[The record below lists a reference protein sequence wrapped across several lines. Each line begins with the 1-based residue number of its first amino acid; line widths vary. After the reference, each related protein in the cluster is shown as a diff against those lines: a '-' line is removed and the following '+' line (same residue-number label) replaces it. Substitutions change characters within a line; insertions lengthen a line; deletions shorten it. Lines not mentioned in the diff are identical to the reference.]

1 MRNKPKWY
9 ALLFAGLV
17 LLVAILVVV
26 HKEPPIIAFSP
37 QICCFN
43 AQQGETN
50 LLTDTLHISNSGGGT
65 LDWSVSDDA
74 YWLTLSPTS
83 SSLTGEVAES
93 TVSIEL
99 HISQMSIGTYTATI
113 TIFAPKVSN
122 APQEVP
128 VTLNITE
135 NPRYIYENG
144 AVHVGGDG
152 EPIELINNPNATNP
166 TYAMLV
172 DFINEDSTDE
182 HYYATD
188 VDVYVGAAEVPYICS
203 DFAEDVHNNA
213 EAAGI
218 RAAWVSLDF
227 EGDDKGH
234 ALNAFE
240 TTDRGLVYIDCTGQG
255 LLSLLLSYDVVKTEE
270 GISLMENNPTN
281 WDKVAYV
288 EIDKE
293 YGVIDIA
300 KASSLSYSFYEECEQ
315 KWLEYT
321 TLVSDYND
329 EVTQFNQ
336 EVSGYEKLL
345 NDYNSEVAEFN
356 GAYSEYK
363 RLMALGGPWR
373 ESAEVVA
380 FMFLVEYGRWGE
392 AEIEYLEEQGSAL
405 EEWCEELEDWGAEL
419 EEKGEVINQLGEELG
434 DFWFEPLGIVEDINI
449 YWGNS

>member
-17 LLVAILVVV
+17 LLVVILVVV
-26 HKEPPIIAFSP
+26 YKEPPIIAFSP
-37 QICCFN
+37 QSFSFN
-43 AQQGETN
+43 AQQGEAN

-128 VTLNITE
+128 VTVNITE

-166 TYAMLV
+166 TFAELIAFV
-172 DFINEDSTDE
+172 KEDTTDE

-188 VDVYVGAAEVPYICS
+188 VDVYVGAAEVPYVCS

-218 RAAWVSLDF
+218 RAAWVSIDF
-227 EGDDKGH
+227 EVDDRGH

-255 LLSLLLSYDVVKTEE
+255 LLSLLLSYDVVKTEQ
-270 GISLMENNPTN
+270 GISLIETSPTN

-288 EIDKE
+288 EIGRE
-293 YGVIDIA
+293 YGIIDIA

-315 KWLEYT
+315 KWQEYT

-336 EVSGYEKLL
+336 EVSEYEKLL

-356 GAYSEYK
+356 EAYSEYQ
-363 RLMALGGPWR
+363 RLMALGGPWC

-405 EEWCEELEDWGAEL
+405 EEWCEELEDWGARL
-419 EEKGEVINQLGEELG
+419 EERGDVINQLGEELG
-434 DFWFEPLGIVEDINI
+434 DFWFEPLDIVENI
-449 YWGNS
+449 YAHW

>member
-37 QICCFN
+37 QSFSFN

-152 EPIELINNPNATNP
+152 EPIELINNLNATNP
-166 TYAMLV
+166 TFAELIAFV
-172 DFINEDSTDE
+172 KEDPTDE

-188 VDVYVGAAEVPYICS
+188 VDVYVGAAEVPYVCS

-218 RAAWVSLDF
+218 RTAWVSIDF
-227 EGDDKGH
+227 EGDDEGH

-255 LLSLLLSYDVVKTEE
+255 LLSLLLSYDVVKTEQ
-270 GISLMENNPTN
+270 GISLVETNPTN

-288 EIDKE
+288 EIGKE

-300 KASSLSYSFYEECEQ
+300 KASSLSYNFYEEYEQ
-315 KWLEYT
+315 KWQEYT

-329 EVTQFNQ
+329 EVTQFNK
-336 EVSGYEKLL
+336 EVSEYE
-345 NDYNSEVAEFN
+345 DASYGIPPPEAPDI
-356 GAYSEYK
+356 SEY
-363 RLMALGGPWR
+363 GT
-373 ESAEVVA
+373 S
-380 FMFLVEYGRWGE
+380 
-392 AEIEYLEEQGSAL
+392 LEETRRLYAAL
-405 EEWCEELEDWGAEL
+405 TEWITEMEAWKAGREDWETEMEAQWVELTDWGARL
-419 EEKGEVINQLGEELG
+419 EERGDVINQLGEELG
-434 DFWFEPLGIVEDINI
+434 DFWFEPLGIVENI
-449 YWGNS
+449 YAHW

>member
-1 MRNKPKWY
+1 VRNKPKWY

-26 HKEPPIIAFSP
+26 YKEPPIIAFSP
-37 QICCFN
+37 QSFSFN

-152 EPIELINNPNATNP
+152 EPIELINNLNATNP
-166 TYAMLV
+166 TFAELIAFV
-172 DFINEDSTDE
+172 KEDPTDE

-188 VDVYVGAAEVPYICS
+188 VDVYVGAAEVPYVCS

-218 RAAWVSLDF
+218 RTAWVSIDF
-227 EGDDKGH
+227 EGDDEGH

-255 LLSLLLSYDVVKTEE
+255 LLSLLLSYDVVKTEQ
-270 GISLMENNPTN
+270 GISLVETNPTN

-288 EIDKE
+288 EIGKE

-300 KASSLSYSFYEECEQ
+300 KASSLSYNFYEEYEQ
-315 KWLEYT
+315 KWQEYT

-329 EVTQFNQ
+329 EVTQFNK
-336 EVSGYEKLL
+336 EVSEYE
-345 NDYNSEVAEFN
+345 DASYGIPPPEAPDI
-356 GAYSEYK
+356 SEY
-363 RLMALGGPWR
+363 GT
-373 ESAEVVA
+373 S
-380 FMFLVEYGRWGE
+380 
-392 AEIEYLEEQGSAL
+392 LEETRRLYAAL
-405 EEWCEELEDWGAEL
+405 TEWITEMEAWKAGREDWETEMEAQWVELTDWGARL
-419 EEKGEVINQLGEELG
+419 EERGDVINQLGEELG
-434 DFWFEPLGIVEDINI
+434 DFWFEPLGIVENI
-449 YWGNS
+449 YAHW

>member
-1 MRNKPKWY
+1 VRNKPKWY

-37 QICCFN
+37 QSFSFN

-152 EPIELINNPNATNP
+152 EPIELINNLNATNP
-166 TYAMLV
+166 TFAELIAFV
-172 DFINEDSTDE
+172 KEDPTDE

-188 VDVYVGAAEVPYICS
+188 VDVYVGAAEVPYVCS

-218 RAAWVSLDF
+218 RTAWVSIDF
-227 EGDDKGH
+227 EGDDEGH

-255 LLSLLLSYDVVKTEE
+255 LLSLLLSYDVVKTEQ
-270 GISLMENNPTN
+270 GISLVETNPTN

-288 EIDKE
+288 EIGKE

-300 KASSLSYSFYEECEQ
+300 KASSLSYNFYEEYEQ
-315 KWLEYT
+315 KWQEYT

-329 EVTQFNQ
+329 EVTQFNK
-336 EVSGYEKLL
+336 EVSEYE
-345 NDYNSEVAEFN
+345 DASYGIPPPEAPDI
-356 GAYSEYK
+356 SEY
-363 RLMALGGPWR
+363 GT
-373 ESAEVVA
+373 S
-380 FMFLVEYGRWGE
+380 
-392 AEIEYLEEQGSAL
+392 LEETRRLYAAL
-405 EEWCEELEDWGAEL
+405 TEWITEMEAWKAGREDWETEMEAQWVELTDWGARL
-419 EEKGEVINQLGEELG
+419 EERGDVINQLGEELG
-434 DFWFEPLGIVEDINI
+434 DFWFEPLGIVENI
-449 YWGNS
+449 YAHW